1 MSGTRL
7 PGLKDWTYSSILI
20 FSLIII
26 LIISSKE
33 FYPADYNEWHKDWG
47 AFINYI
53 YSSSPIPFT
62 ALSKFTLAYLFN
74 SFLSDQNA
82 RNLAWVNSIFL
93 FIPILCLALIH
104 GWRFAIGPSSVFIF
118 ALIFSPIPVYYLFS
132 GALEVQSGVVIG
144 IFISTLTTLT
154 FSDKQDQP
162 KSLLFFYLCLASYCQ
177 YIKIRWS

>member
-1 MSGTRL
+1 MLFNQSSGVKNWL
-7 PGLKDWTYSSILI
+7 YMSILI
-20 FSLIII
+20 LSFTLI

-33 FYPADYNEWHKDWG
+33 FYPADYQEWRRDWG
-47 AFINYI
+47 IFKNYL
-53 YSSSPIPFT
+53 YSVSPTPFNE
-62 ALSKFTLAYLFN
+62 LSKFTLAYLIN
-74 SFLSDQNA
+74 SFLSDETN
-82 RNLAWVNSIFL
+82 RNLAWINIIFL
-93 FIPILCLALIH
+93 FLPILCLALIH

-118 ALIFSPIPVYYLFS
+118 ALIFSPLPVYYLLS